1 MIQLP
6 LTAKHITEFQR
17 QLYERSE
24 MFEENRLYAHGTNPH
39 ILKMSPRR
47 DPDNRLALPFAKMA
61 VSDMVGYAGRA
72 GDRTVEVDNITTDAI
87 AADDATQ
94 DDFIDNLKVVY
105 DYNATDRETSELY
118 GEALTQ
124 GVAYELVW
132 VSDDLPGAGFVAE
145 YAPLPG
151 NEVFPVY
158 SDDLK
163 RQMVAAVWYHE
174 ATGSDGRPYRIADVF
189 YPVFSER
196 WKATSG
202 AWVRDPD
209 GDTAYPFTR
218 VPVVEYPINRQ
229 RHSFFEAEKGILFAQ
244 DKLLSSSI
252 NEVDRFNAVMA
263 LFPFNVDAEFV
274 EKLKEMNVIDGLA
287 DYDRWPEYL
296 QKDLGAISGFYQNLA
311 DRLERLFHKS
321 IKVPDFSDENFAG
334 NSSGIALAYK
344 LLAMEFT
351 AAQIDAYFDQGVET
365 RFELIAEAIN
375 AGARQWPLDDYELII
390 DNKRNLPV
398 DEATKVQLAQMLLGI
413 VSEETVLKMLPNSIV
428 PDVQRELERL
438 GQQPGMTLEVT
449 NDEPEL
455 PEDADL

>member
-1 MIQLP
+1 MVQLP

-17 QLYERSE
+17 QLQMRSGL
-24 MFEENRLYAHGTNPH
+24 FDENRMYADGKNPH
-39 ILKMSPRR
+39 IAKMSPRR

-61 VSDMVGYAGRA
+61 ISDMVGYAGRA
-72 GDRTVEVDNITTDAI
+72 GDRTVEIDNITTHDN
-87 AADDATQ
+87 AADDSVQ
-94 DDFIDNLKVVY
+94 DDFINNVKVVY
-105 DYNATDRETSELY
+105 DYNETDRETSELY

-132 VSDDLPGAGFVAE
+132 VSDDLPGAGFMAE

-163 RQMVAAVWYHE
+163 LEMIAAVWFHE
-174 ATGSDGRPYRIADVF
+174 ATGEDGRPYRIADVF
-189 YPVFSER
+189 YPGFSHR

-209 GDTAYPFTR
+209 GDTEYPFSR
-218 VPVVEYPINRQ
+218 VPVIEYPINRQ
-229 RHSFFEAEKGILFAQ
+229 RMSFFEAEKGILFAQ

-263 LFPFNVDAEFV
+263 LFPMEIDHEFA
-274 EKLKEMNVIDGLA
+274 EKLKEMNIIGGLE

-296 QKDLGAISGFYQNLA
+296 EKDLGAISGFYKDLS

-334 NSSGIALAYK
+334 NSTGIALAYK

-351 AAQIDAYFDQGVET
+351 AAQIDAYFDKGVEA

-375 AGARQWPLDDYELII
+375 AGARQWPLEDYELII

-398 DEATKVQLAQMLLGI
+398 DEAAKVQLAQQLLGI
-413 VSEETVLKMLPNSIV
+413 VSQETVLKMLPNSIV
-428 PDVQRELERL
+428 PDVERELERL
-438 GQQPGMTLEVT
+438 GEAPDMTLEVT
-449 NDEPEL
+449 DEQEL